1 MVKLRLTR
9 IGKKKQ
15 PFYRI
20 VAMHSTTGR
29 QGQALG
35 LIGTYDPL
43 HSSVKINEENA
54 LLWLNRGAEM
64 TETVEALFRSQGV
77 LARWRGF
84 EGAVK
89 ESALSTDK
97 PKRRRK
103 LASAAAA
110 PAAEEVAEEA
120 PAAEA
125 AAEEAPAAEE
135 AAEEASEE

>member
-1 MVKLRLTR
+1 M
-9 IGKKKQ
+9 GKKKQ

-35 LIGTYDPL
+35 LVGTYDPL
-43 HSSVKINEENA
+43 HSIVKINEENA

-64 TETVEALFRSQGV
+64 TETVEALLRSQGI

-84 EGAVK
+84 EGSVN
-89 ESALSTDK
+89 EGALSTDK

-103 LASAAAA
+103 LASATAA
-110 PAAEEVAEEA
+110 PAAEETVAEA
-120 PAAEA
+120 PAVA
-125 AAEEAPAAEE
+125 AAPAAEE
-135 AAEEASEE
+135 AAEEASGE

>member
-1 MVKLRLTR
+1 LVKLRLTR
-9 IGKKKQ
+9 LGKKKQ

-43 HSSVKINEENA
+43 HASVDINEENA

-77 LARWRGF
+77 LARWKGF
-84 EGAVK
+84 EA
-89 ESALSTDK
+89 SADENALKGDK

-103 LASAAAA
+103 LAAASAA
-110 PAAEEVAEEA
+110 PAVEAKEEATEETADTPAEEPAEEK
-120 PAAEA
+120 
-125 AAEEAPAAEE
+125 
-135 AAEEASEE
+135 SEE